1 MVDVLCTHS
10 LHLHQEGVGISLRLA
25 WKERKDSFWFTV
37 QAKMV
42 KSLVGRIMR
51 ALLTLHLQEGRVG

>member
-10 LHLHQEGVGISLRLA
+10 LHLHQEGVGFSLSLA
-25 WKERKDSFWFTV
+25 WKERKDSFWFIV

-51 ALLTLHLQEGRVG
+51 ALLTLYLQEGRVE